1 LADADG
7 DNIGDLCDECTDT
20 DGDGFGNPGFA
31 ANTCAVDNC
40 PDTPNPDQADAD
52 SDGIG
57 DVCDICPD
65 HPANDC
71 CNPTSGNEAP
81 AINSGVGVTV
91 IPGSV
96 ALNYTATAV
105 DANCDGTE
113 LTISFE
119 EVPAWC
125 TVVDNTISG
134 EAGCADASTSFT
146 VIASDGDLADTQV
159 VAVTVDH
166 SNVAPVITPIGDTVV
181 VPHMSDFAYYPEI
194 TDPDDVS
201 HIIIYDALPS
211 WCTVS
216 NDSAVGTAPDGL
228 SAEPLTVIVQD
239 FCNADTASFLVLVY
253 ICGDANSDGEVNI
266 ADGVFVINFVFKS
279 GPAPVPAEAGDANC
293 DGDGNVGDA
302 VYLINYVFKDGPAPC
317 CP

>member
-1 LADADG
+1 
-7 DNIGDLCDECTDT
+7 
-20 DGDGFGNPGFA
+20 
-31 ANTCAVDNC
+31 
-40 PDTPNPDQADAD
+40 
-52 SDGIG
+52 
-57 DVCDICPD
+57 
-65 HPANDC
+65 
-71 CNPTSGNEAP
+71 
-81 AINSGVGVTV
+81 
-91 IPGSV
+91 
-96 ALNYTATAV
+96 
-105 DANCDGTE
+105 
-113 LTISFE
+113 
-119 EVPAWC
+119 
-125 TVVDNTISG
+125 
-134 EAGCADASTSFT
+134 
-146 VIASDGDLADTQV
+146 
-159 VAVTVDH
+159 
-166 SNVAPVITPIGDTVV
+166 

-239 FCNADTASFLVLVY
+239 FCNADTASFLGRVY